1 MKSKGKGKEMSFSF
15 INGVSPQLSPVTE
28 KVKDDTPTVDPN
40 NPTRDMNIA
49 LETLKEN
56 ILLKYK
62 NWGGYNIDKFDINF
76 KPGKKFIKVVNG
88 SSVWGFV
95 AMSDGIHKNI
105 PYTRGDTFKP
115 ASWASPAKWARGN
128 IFEARTDWYEWTG
141 PEYLK

>member
-15 INGVSPQLSPVTE
+15 INGVSPQLSPVTD
-28 KVKDDTPTVDPN
+28 KVKDDTPTTDPN

-49 LETLKEN
+49 LETLKNN

-62 NWGGYNIDKFDINF
+62 NWGGYNIDKFDIN
-76 KPGKKFIKVVNG
+76 
-88 SSVWGFV
+88 
-95 AMSDGIHKNI
+95 
-105 PYTRGDTFKP
+105 FKP